1 MALAWPRFRRGGL
14 ILGAALTVLGAV
26 PLALGLA
33 SAGEGRVYDLLLRT
47 RAWTPSG
54 RVTLVAVDDATFR
67 ALGGRNPSRA
77 ELAAVVER
85 LWESGAA
92 LVALDFLFLEPRS
105 ESEDAA
111 LENALSRADCVL
123 ACSPG
128 NGLFPLERFRAQAV
142 GLGSIDLLS
151 DPDGIFR
158 RIPAPYIEASTGRP
172 RIRHLPMALE
182 CARLLW
188 FPGRPPEAR
197 LEGGTL
203 RLGERRF
210 VTDGTGWWIPYFG
223 GEGTLPRVSFLDL
236 LKGID
241 SPPHVKDRIVLV
253 GSTRPSQHDFF
264 SVPLP
269 RQSGSGHANVSSH
282 TMAGI
287 EVHGQALE
295 ALLAGQE
302 MVPIR
307 GAPAWALF
315 ALLAA
320 LGAALTSLA
329 IRPGPALAIW
339 LLVLASLA
347 WGGVAAVRAGSPLP
361 IFGLSLCALL
371 FAGGSFAYHRAC
383 DYRERRA
390 VEGLFSRYVSPNIAR
405 TLLRNPGVVQ
415 LGGRRKDLSILF
427 SDIRGFTTLSENLPP
442 ERVSLLLNEYFTEMT
457 GVLFAHDGTLD
468 KFIGD
473 AILAFFGDP
482 VDQSDHP
489 ARALACAVAMQER
502 ARVLRERFSREGNPP
517 LHIGIAVT
525 SGPVVVGN
533 NGSRNNFA
541 YTVIGDTVNLA
552 SRLQGL
558 AVSDDVI
565 VPAGLA
571 ARIPGFQDSYD
582 TEALDPVRVKGKSEE
597 ITILRVRG
605 RRHPGGGDA
614 QQEPPSDPNPAQ
626 THGGV
631 P

>member
-14 ILGAALTVLGAV
+14 ILGGILTVLGAL
-26 PLALGLA
+26 PLALGIA
-33 SAGEGRVYDLLLRT
+33 SPGEGRLYDLLLRT
-47 RAWTPSG
+47 RRHPPSG
-54 RVTLVAVDDATFR
+54 RVVLVAVDDAAFQ

-77 ELAAVVER
+77 DIAAVVDR
-85 LWESGAA
+85 LWASGAA
-92 LVALDFLFLEPRS
+92 LVALDFLFLEPRT
-105 ESEDAA
+105 EAEDALLEGA
-111 LENALSRADCVL
+111 LARADCLL

-128 NGLFPLERFRAQAV
+128 NGLYPLDRFRRQAV

-158 RIPAPYIEASTGRP
+158 KIPAPYVEAQEGQFK
-172 RIRHLPMALE
+172 IRHPPLAL
-182 CARLLW
+182 ASALLYW
-188 FPGRPPEAR
+188 FPEGPPEVR
-197 LEGGTL
+197 LEGNTL
-203 RLGERRF
+203 HLGERRF
-210 VTDGTGWWIPYFG
+210 ATDGTGWWIPYLG
-223 GEGTLPRVSFLDL
+223 GEGTLPRIPFLEA
-236 LKGID
+236 LKG
-241 SPPHVKDRIVLV
+241 SGPLPALKGRIVLV
-253 GSTRPSQHDFF
+253 GSARPSQHDFF

-269 RQSGSGHANVSSH
+269 RLADPGQASLSSH
-282 TMAGI
+282 TMAGV

-295 ALLAGQE
+295 ALLAGRGI
-302 MVPIR
+302 VPVR
-307 GAPAWALF
+307 GPWAWALF

-320 LGAALTSLA
+320 LGTVLTSLA
-329 IRPGPALAIW
+329 LRPGPALAVW
-339 LLVLASLA
+339 FLVFASLA
-347 WGGVAAVRAGSPLP
+347 WGAIAAVRAGRPLP
-361 IFGLSLCALL
+361 ILGLALCALL
-371 FAGGSFAYHRAC
+371 FAGGSFAYHRAR
-383 DYRERRA
+383 DYSERRA

-415 LGGRRKDLSILF
+415 LGGRRKDLTILF
-427 SDIRGFTTLSENLPP
+427 SDIRGFTRLSEDLPP
-442 ERVSLLLNEYFTEMT
+442 ERVCLLLSEYFNEMT
-457 GVLFAHDGTLD
+457 EVLFAFDGTLD

-482 VDQSDHP
+482 LTQPDHP

-502 ARVLRERFSREGNPP
+502 ARALRERFSREGKPP

-571 ARIPGFQDSYD
+571 ARIPELYE
-582 TEALDPVRVKGKSEE
+582 TYEVEPLDPVRVKGKSEE
-597 ITILRVRG
+597 IPILRVRG
-605 RRHPGGGDA
+605 RRSSG
-614 QQEPPSDPNPAQ
+614 SDPAQ